1 VYTFAPVKE
10 RFEHIIEQARS
21 LFMRCGLR
29 SVTMDDVS
37 RELGISKKTL
47 YQHVIDKPDLVRKTV
62 EKEIESDQKAIEEI
76 LIKNLNAIDEL
87 IEISHLVA
95 EKFKYLHPSIM
106 YDMQKYYPDSWSLL
120 ENYRSRF
127 IVKVILENILKGQKQ
142 GYFRTHFKPEVIAR
156 LYASKVQL
164 ITDIQLFPTS
174 EFDQADVYK
183 ESLNYHIHGIS
194 NEKGINYLTKKI
206 NKTQH

>member
-1 VYTFAPVKE
+1 VKE

-62 EKEIESDQKAIEEI
+62 EKEIESDQQAVEEI
-76 LIKNLNAIDEL
+76 LKKNLNAIDEL

-95 EKFKYLHPSIM
+95 EKFKNLHPSIM
-106 YDMQKYYPDSWSLL
+106 YDMQKYYPDSWALL

-142 GYFRTHFKPEVIAR
+142 GLFRTNFKPEVIAR
-156 LYASKVQL
+156 LYATKVQL
-164 ITDIQLFPTS
+164 ITDIQVFPTS
-174 EFDQADVYK
+174 EFNQADVYK
-183 ESLNYHIHGIS
+183 ESLRYHIYGIS
-194 NEKGINYLTKKI
+194 NEKGITYLIKKT
-206 NKTQH
+206 NNTQL